1 MKETGF
7 ATPFTSRAYLR
18 RKFFNN
24 RNRACTIYLSPG
36 KEQESKW
43 QFARLQVATSLSG
56 ATPTIRNINKPAL
69 LFLQDMLLR
78 SADFVCPITPSAA
91 QHTSKAHIFYK

>member
-24 RNRACTIYLSPG
+24 RNRACTIYLSPE

-56 ATPTIRNINKPAL
+56 ATTIIMGIYKSSL
-69 LFLQDMLLR
+69 LFLQDTLLHLAVLR
-78 SADFVCPITPSAA
+78 LPHYPVCHAA
-91 QHTSKAHIFYK
+91 HKQSAHII